1 MIINSKMIE
10 MKNND
15 GFTPI
20 DIAAKSNNPEVL
32 SKLLEYPHSQCNW
45 LFSAIIF
52 DSWKVVKFAIDGAR
66 SGII

>member
-1 MIINSKMIE
+1 MLE

-32 SKLLEYPHSQCNW
+32 RVLLSY
-45 LFSAIIF
+45 
-52 DSWKVVKFAIDGAR
+52 
-66 SGII
+66 